1 MKKKSNINIRIDD
14 DLLKQIDRIQM
25 EHFFSSR
32 SDTIRFLANYGIKYL
47 DLADTLINNDAKQRG
62 DDGEKSY
69 EKKEMNHLKELS
81 QMIFH
86 EISTSIQKT
95 INISPLSK
103 NPIIPS
109 FTFIDFNL
117 LN

>member
-47 DLADTLINNDAKQRG
+47 DLADTLLKEEAKQRG
-62 DDGEKSY
+62 DEGEK
-69 EKKEMNHLKELS
+69 
-81 QMIFH
+81 
-86 EISTSIQKT
+86 
-95 INISPLSK
+95 
-103 NPIIPS
+103 
-109 FTFIDFNL
+109 
-117 LN
+117 